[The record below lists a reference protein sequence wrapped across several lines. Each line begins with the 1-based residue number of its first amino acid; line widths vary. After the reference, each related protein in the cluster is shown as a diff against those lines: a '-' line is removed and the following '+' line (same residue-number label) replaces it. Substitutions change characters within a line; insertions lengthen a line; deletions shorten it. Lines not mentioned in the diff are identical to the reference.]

1 MRFDL
6 NIRRTYHEFD
16 GKGKLLPKCMW
27 RSVCI
32 EGLSRAGNILMTKN
46 RMNIWGNSDW
56 EYSEQQMKCLCLSSE
71 TFELDRLVYIDVPG
85 QEGRRSLHER
95 L

>member
-1 MRFDL
+1 
-6 NIRRTYHEFD
+6 
-16 GKGKLLPKCMW
+16 
-27 RSVCI
+27 
-32 EGLSRAGNILMTKN
+32 MTKN

-56 EYSEQQMKCLCLSSE
+56 EYSEQPMKWLCLLSE

-85 QEGRRSLHER
+85 REGRRSLHER